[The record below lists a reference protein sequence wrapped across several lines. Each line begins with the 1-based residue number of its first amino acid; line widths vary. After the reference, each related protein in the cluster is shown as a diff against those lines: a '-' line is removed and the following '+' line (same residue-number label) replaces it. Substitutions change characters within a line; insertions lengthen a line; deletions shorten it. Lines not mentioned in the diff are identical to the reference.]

1 MNATDIKNELEAN
14 GYVIGSQTLGGHAPT
29 PIVSALGTLLAEGDR
44 NKPVGIFGSYGWSG
58 EAVDLLESK
67 LNNGGFEFA
76 FEPIKI
82 KFTPNAQSLKMLE
95 ETVEKLEDGG
105 LTLNETTDMY
115 EQGMKLSQ
123 ICTNILKSTEVK
135 ITEIQTKYSDEMSSS
150 DQ

>member
-1 MNATDIKNELEAN
+1 MEKQFDEINE
-14 GYVIGSQTLGGHAPT
+14 I
-29 PIVSALGTLLAEGDR
+29 
-44 NKPVGIFGSYGWSG
+44 
-58 EAVDLLESK
+58 
-67 LNNGGFEFA
+67 NNLSFEQA
-76 FEPIKI
+76 
-82 KFTPNAQSLKMLE
+82 LKMLE

>member
-1 MNATDIKNELEAN
+1 LEKQFDEIN
-14 GYVIGSQTLGGHAPT
+14 GI
-29 PIVSALGTLLAEGDR
+29 
-44 NKPVGIFGSYGWSG
+44 
-58 EAVDLLESK
+58 
-67 LNNGGFEFA
+67 NNLSFEQA
-76 FEPIKI
+76 
-82 KFTPNAQSLKMLE
+82 LKMLE

>member
-1 MNATDIKNELEAN
+1 MEKQFDEIN
-14 GYVIGSQTLGGHAPT
+14 GI
-29 PIVSALGTLLAEGDR
+29 
-44 NKPVGIFGSYGWSG
+44 
-58 EAVDLLESK
+58 
-67 LNNGGFEFA
+67 NNLSFEQA
-76 FEPIKI
+76 
-82 KFTPNAQSLKMLE
+82 LKMLE
-95 ETVEKLEDGG
+95 ETVENLEDGG

>member
-1 MNATDIKNELEAN
+1 M
-14 GYVIGSQTLGGHAPT
+14 V
-29 PIVSALGTLLAEGDR
+29 
-44 NKPVGIFGSYGWSG
+44 
-58 EAVDLLESK
+58 
-67 LNNGGFEFA
+67 
-76 FEPIKI
+76 
-82 KFTPNAQSLKMLE
+82 E

>member
-1 MNATDIKNELEAN
+1 MEKQFDEIN
-14 GYVIGSQTLGGHAPT
+14 GI
-29 PIVSALGTLLAEGDR
+29 
-44 NKPVGIFGSYGWSG
+44 
-58 EAVDLLESK
+58 
-67 LNNGGFEFA
+67 NNLSFEQA
-76 FEPIKI
+76 
-82 KFTPNAQSLKMLE
+82 LKMLE

-150 DQ
+150 DL

>member
-1 MNATDIKNELEAN
+1 MEKQFDEIN
-14 GYVIGSQTLGGHAPT
+14 GI
-29 PIVSALGTLLAEGDR
+29 
-44 NKPVGIFGSYGWSG
+44 
-58 EAVDLLESK
+58 
-67 LNNGGFEFA
+67 NNLSFEQA
-76 FEPIKI
+76 
-82 KFTPNAQSLKMLE
+82 LKMLE

>member
-1 MNATDIKNELEAN
+1 MEKQFDEIN
-14 GYVIGSQTLGGHAPT
+14 GI
-29 PIVSALGTLLAEGDR
+29 
-44 NKPVGIFGSYGWSG
+44 
-58 EAVDLLESK
+58 
-67 LNNGGFEFA
+67 NNLSFEQA
-76 FEPIKI
+76 
-82 KFTPNAQSLKMLE
+82 LKMLE

-115 EQGMKLSQ
+115 EQGMKSSQ

>member
-1 MNATDIKNELEAN
+1 MEKQFDEIN
-14 GYVIGSQTLGGHAPT
+14 GINNLSFEQ
-29 PIVSALGTLLAEGDR
+29 AL
-44 NKPVGIFGSYGWSG
+44 N
-58 EAVDLLESK
+58 
-67 LNNGGFEFA
+67 
-76 FEPIKI
+76 
-82 KFTPNAQSLKMLE
+82 MLE

>member
-1 MNATDIKNELEAN
+1 MEKQFDEIN
-14 GYVIGSQTLGGHAPT
+14 VI
-29 PIVSALGTLLAEGDR
+29 
-44 NKPVGIFGSYGWSG
+44 
-58 EAVDLLESK
+58 
-67 LNNGGFEFA
+67 NNLSFEQA
-76 FEPIKI
+76 
-82 KFTPNAQSLKMLE
+82 LKMLE

>member
-1 MNATDIKNELEAN
+1 MDKQFDEIN
-14 GYVIGSQTLGGHAPT
+14 GI
-29 PIVSALGTLLAEGDR
+29 
-44 NKPVGIFGSYGWSG
+44 
-58 EAVDLLESK
+58 
-67 LNNGGFEFA
+67 NNLSFEQA
-76 FEPIKI
+76 
-82 KFTPNAQSLKMLE
+82 LKMLE

>member
-1 MNATDIKNELEAN
+1 MEKQFDEIN
-14 GYVIGSQTLGGHAPT
+14 GI
-29 PIVSALGTLLAEGDR
+29 
-44 NKPVGIFGSYGWSG
+44 
-58 EAVDLLESK
+58 
-67 LNNGGFEFA
+67 NNLSFE
-76 FEPIKI
+76 
-82 KFTPNAQSLKMLE
+82 QVLKMLE